1 MIGLAQGAF
10 DATMPYLHQRKQFG
24 QLIGDFQAM
33 QEAFN
38 RWEKQ
43 SGLDLTT
50 ISRTL
55 SLSVDSPL
63 NAAGRQ

>member
-33 QEAFN
+33 QV
-38 RWEKQ
+38 RLQ
-43 SGLDLTT
+43 SKLILL
-50 ISRTL
+50 ISRT
-55 SLSVDSPL
+55 
-63 NAAGRQ
+63 